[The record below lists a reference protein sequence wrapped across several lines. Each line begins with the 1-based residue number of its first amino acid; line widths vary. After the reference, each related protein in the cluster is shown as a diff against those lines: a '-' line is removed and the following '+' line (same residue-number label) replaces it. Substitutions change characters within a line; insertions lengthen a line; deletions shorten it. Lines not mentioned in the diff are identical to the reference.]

1 MPSSPFEQPG
11 GVGECIPRASV
22 SIPTKGSCNPSEP
35 DPISP
40 PLHKMGGEMVDPQ
53 GRYPAPGTSSCAPG
67 GPSYSTFGYESRG
80 RGYPPLPAWAFNP
93 GAGRQRQRKGEPEN
107 ISYLYRRDGR
117 GAENLPPVQKGGKT
131 AKSGRISRISRKIPR
146 RISRMRVPPPR
157 PGNFTGTWMRHPIS
171 LEISQE
177 THRGISRECGFGVQ
191 VPGGFLGG
199 VSREIGRPR
208 LREPPGEINCH

>member
-146 RISRMRVPPPR
+146 RISRMRAPPPTPGKFHGNLDAASNF
-157 PGNFTGTWMRHPIS
+157 PGNFPGDPPGNFPRMRLRRSSP
-171 LEISQE
+171 
-177 THRGISRECGFGVQ
+177 RGISRGSF
-191 VPGGFLGG
+191 PGN
-199 VSREIGRPR
+199 RPPQIAGAPR
-208 LREPPGEINCH
+208 